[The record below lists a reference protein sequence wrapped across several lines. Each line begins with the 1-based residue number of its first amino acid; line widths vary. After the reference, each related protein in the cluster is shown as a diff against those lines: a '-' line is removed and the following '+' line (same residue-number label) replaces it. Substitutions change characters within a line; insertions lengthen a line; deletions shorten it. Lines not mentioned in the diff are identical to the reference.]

1 MNFPIFEALMMVC
14 FGLSWPA
21 SICKS
26 WRSRTNKGKSIFFL
40 FIILFG
46 YVCGLAHKLVWQKEV
61 DRIVWIYVVNTAM
74 VLADICLYFR
84 NAAYDRRRSAAT
96 GTR

>member
-21 SICKS
+21 SILKS
-26 WRSRTNKGKSIFFL
+26 WRSRTNKGKSAFFL

-46 YVCGLAHKLVWQKEV
+46 YACGLAHKLFWQAQI
-61 DRIVWIYVVNTAM
+61 DRIVWLYVLNMAM
-74 VLADICLYFR
+74 VAADICLYFR
-84 NAAYDRRRSAAT
+84 NAVYDRVRIPS
-96 GTR
+96 